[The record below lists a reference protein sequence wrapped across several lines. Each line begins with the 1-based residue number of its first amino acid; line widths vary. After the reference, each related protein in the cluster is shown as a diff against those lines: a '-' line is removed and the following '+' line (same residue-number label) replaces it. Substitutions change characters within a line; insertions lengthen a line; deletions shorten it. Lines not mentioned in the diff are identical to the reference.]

1 MTELN
6 IESIGADWC
15 IDDIIKMVLDKSG
28 GLFDIRMI
36 TIPENK
42 LPHLKGTLTINN
54 TTVNLSEAYSL
65 DVIRGNSL
73 NRENS
78 SGSEIFYECK
88 FVGNELPII
97 GIILDNSFKPI
108 HALINNG
115 SNPVLPPQPDA

>member
-1 MTELN
+1 MIELN

-15 IDDIIKMVLDKSG
+15 IDDIIKMGLDENG
-28 GLFDIRMI
+28 GLFNIHMI

-65 DVIRGNSL
+65 DRIKGNSL

-78 SGSEIFYECK
+78 SGSKIYYECR

-97 GIILDNSFKPI
+97 GIVLDSSFKPI

-115 SNPVLPPQPDA
+115 SGGTVR

>member
-15 IDDIIKMVLDKSG
+15 IDDIIKVKLNQYGSFNTEG
-28 GLFDIRMI
+28 AN
-36 TIPENK
+36 IPENK

-65 DVIRGNSL
+65 DEIRGNSL

-78 SGSEIFYECK
+78 SGSEIYYECK

-97 GIILDNSFKPI
+97 GIRLDNSFKPI
-108 HALINNG
+108 RALLININFNQG
-115 SNPVLPPQPDA
+115 HPVQPVA